1 MSAQSKTKAQK
12 AGKFLGI
19 ALFAFLML
27 FNIKFAIGDNSNSD
41 IDLLGLKVSVS
52 TNSTYAY
59 SGCHDICTWVPD
71 TICTYIVGEGFCSGY
86 WR

>member
-1 MSAQSKTKAQK
+1 MSAQTKTKAQK

-19 ALFAFLML
+19 SLFAFLMF

-52 TNSTYAY
+52 TNSTYASSSY
-59 SGCHDICTWVPD
+59 CWWWSPWDQDCGAYAINCMCDI
-71 TICTYIVGEGFCSGY
+71 IVY
-86 WR
+86 P